1 MCRSIQLTIFGLV
14 LLGSIFCGSSAAYA
28 AESCQP
34 VFDSLMKVT
43 TTPSH
48 SYMTHTAPF
57 LRGGKPQSS
66 ETIYLDGKMYFNVDG
81 KWTKGDVNPEDVE
94 KEKEARAH
102 SNATCQLV
110 RTESVNGEVAAVYS
124 LHSESPGHKEDE
136 QVWISKN
143 KGLLLRFEQDVD
155 LGGKVGK
162 EHRSARFE
170 YGNVRPPM

>member
-1 MCRSIQLTIFGLV
+1 M
-14 LLGSIFCGSSAAYA
+14 
-28 AESCQP
+28 
-34 VFDSLMKVT
+34 
-43 TTPSH
+43 
-48 SYMTHTAPF
+48 
-57 LRGGKPQSS
+57 
-66 ETIYLDGKMYFNVDG
+66 
-81 KWTKGDVNPEDVE
+81 
-94 KEKEARAH
+94 
-102 SNATCQLV
+102 